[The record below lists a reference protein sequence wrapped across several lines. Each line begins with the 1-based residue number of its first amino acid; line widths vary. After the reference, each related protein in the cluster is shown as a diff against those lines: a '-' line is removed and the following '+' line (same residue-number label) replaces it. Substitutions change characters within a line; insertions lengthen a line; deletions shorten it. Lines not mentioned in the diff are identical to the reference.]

1 MKQRHGVLSCGLRL
15 GAAVV
20 LTTALVA
27 VPAGAQE
34 SCANLRTSFA
44 SLVPSANLPTIIAAA
59 RRILDGNACDAPT
72 RRGISRA
79 VALVHLREA
88 EKIPDGPN
96 AAAMKLK
103 LLESGMQF
111 AQHWQLMS
119 QIGALREKVPD
130 ASGRPNRSGASLAY
144 QAALAD
150 ISSKEDV
157 PNPPPANEIQKLVR
171 LAQQTRMLSSEFVR
185 GDVLMTRGVRDVAV
199 EAVAVPV
206 QYVYNSDEMTPLG
219 RQYAD
224 EALKLL
230 TDQGRPNVAL
240 VGHTDP
246 KGGDQFNVEL
256 SRRRAAAF
264 KRFLVEKGYP
274 AASIETD
281 GLGKSQPLQ
290 VENQGSYTQ
299 DEFFQMLR
307 RVEVKFK

>member
-1 MKQRHGVLSCGLRL
+1 MKHRAFAGGLRL
-15 GAAVV
+15 AAAA
-20 LTTALVA
+20 LLSALVII
-27 VPAGAQE
+27 PAGAQE
-34 SCANLRTSFA
+34 SCADLRAAFA
-44 SLVPSANLPTIIAAA
+44 ASVPNGTLAAIIAAG
-59 RRILDGNACDAPT
+59 RKILDGNACDAAM
-72 RRGISRA
+72 RRGIGRA
-79 VALVHLREA
+79 IAMVHVRES
-88 EKIPDGPN
+88 ERISD
-96 AAAMKLK
+96 AAARLK
-103 LLESGMQF
+103 LLEGGMQF

-157 PNPPPANEIQKLVR
+157 PNPPPAAEIQRLVR
-171 LAQQTRMLSSEFVR
+171 LAQQTRMLSDTFLR

-224 EALKLL
+224 EAHKLL
-230 TDQGRPNVAL
+230 TDQGRPRIAL

-246 KGGDQFNVEL
+246 KGGDQYNVDL
-256 SRRRAAAF
+256 SKRRAAAF
-264 KRFLVEKGYP
+264 KRFLVDKGYP

-281 GLGKSQPLQ
+281 GMGKNRPLQ
-290 VENQGSYTQ
+290 VENQGSYSQ
-299 DEFFQMLR
+299 EEFHQMLR
-307 RVEVKFK
+307 RVELKFK